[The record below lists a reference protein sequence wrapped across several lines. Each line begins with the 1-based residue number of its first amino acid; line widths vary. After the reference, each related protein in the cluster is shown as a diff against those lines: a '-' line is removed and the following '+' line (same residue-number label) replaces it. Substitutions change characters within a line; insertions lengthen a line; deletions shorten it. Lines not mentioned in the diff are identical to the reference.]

1 VKDFNNRSTLAVP
14 SGLSDFNGKKLTQS
28 RQTAKNGLI
37 KTFAPL
43 PLAHVLSPAAE
54 VGRWRA

>member
-1 VKDFNNRSTLAVP
+1 VKDFNNRSTLAVS

-28 RQTAKNGLI
+28 RQTAKNGL